1 MSDDDARA
9 GEELARAWLQ
19 GKSELIDDLGA
30 LVDGMDRPLDGTA
43 RAFMLTIGAA
53 ARSALR
59 GKARPTSA
67 CLEAQTKAQ
76 PTPEAPPAPAFPPVD
91 VDAFRRRMR
100 EHERAARFEE
110 LARRNAALF

>member
-53 ARSALR
+53 ARSAPR
-59 GKARPTSA
+59 GKARPASA
-67 CLEAQTKAQ
+67 RIEAQTAAQ
-76 PTPEAPPAPAFPPVD
+76 PTPEAPPATGLRC
-91 VDAFRRRMR
+91 RRVPQ
-100 EHERAARFEE
+100 ATS
-110 LARRNAALF
+110 